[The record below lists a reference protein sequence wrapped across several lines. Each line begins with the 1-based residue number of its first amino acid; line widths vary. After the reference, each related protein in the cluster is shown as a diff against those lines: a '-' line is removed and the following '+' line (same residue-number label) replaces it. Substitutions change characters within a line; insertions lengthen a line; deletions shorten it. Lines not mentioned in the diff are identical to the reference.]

1 MSAMANDAL
10 KAGVKK
16 VQNAFADQANAML
29 KKGVPFQVIL
39 TALANITLEMAMKI
53 EKSGDSAAA
62 LKRLQDHL
70 AQIYAEH
77 TKTVIRRHNTIN

>member
-1 MSAMANDAL
+1 MANDAL

-62 LKRLQDHL
+62 LKRLQDRL
-70 AQIYAEH
+70 A
-77 TKTVIRRHNTIN
+77 RSLRNTPRPSSGATTLSIKR